1 MIEKINGLF
10 LRHLLRDHRAIETTE
25 VALIIGV
32 VVLVAYGAY
41 QVLGVNIRDIVLDVA
56 NGI

>member
-1 MIEKINGLF
+1 MTKINGWL

-41 QVLGVNIRDIVLDVA
+41 QVLGVNIRDIVLEVA